1 MADFVASTINA
12 MLDWLIGET
21 TPAAVAT
28 RYITTFNGNPQSGG
42 TENISTL
49 TGSANRINMT
59 TAMAPASAAVAA
71 NDTLI
76 TFTAAAAGAAT
87 VDYVAV
93 YSAIT
98 GGTLMASTQVAASKS
113 VGIGDSLTIAIGA
126 LTFTI
131 T

>member
-1 MADFVASTINA
+1 MADFVASSRNA

-28 RYITTFNGNPQSGG
+28 RYITTFNGDPQGAGS
-42 TENISTL
+42 ENISTL

-59 TAMAPASAAVAA
+59 TAMAAASGGSAAS
-71 NDTLI
+71 DTDI
-76 TFTAAAAGAAT
+76 TFTNSAVGAAT

-93 YSAIT
+93 YDAQT
-98 GGTLMASTQVAASKS
+98 GGNLMASTQVTSKA
-113 VGIGDSLTIAIGA
+113 VGIGDSLKILSGQ
-126 LTFTI
+126 LTFAI

>member
-1 MADFVASTINA
+1 MADFVATSINA
-12 MLDWLIGET
+12 MLDWLVGNA

-28 RYITTFNGNPQSGG
+28 RYITLFNGDPQGAGSEVIN
-42 TENISTL
+42 TI
-49 TGSANRINMT
+49 TGSANRQNMT
-59 TAMAPASAAVAA
+59 TAMGDAAAGAVAS
-71 NDTLI
+71 DTLI
-76 TFTAAAAGAAT
+76 TFTSSAVGAAT

-98 GGTLMASTQVAASKS
+98 GGTLMASTAVTSRS
-113 VGIGDSLTIAIGA
+113 VGVGDALTIQIGA